1 MIRLA
6 VLILCAIPTV
16 AMAQSTPRS
25 GYEFLSDGTKQLQ
38 DDDFLNPGFFIVPR
52 GETLWETEGPNGES
66 CVGCHGAA
74 QEAMRGVAT
83 RYPQVDDDL
92 GLINL
97 EQRINDE
104 RTRRMAAAPFAYE
117 SEDLLALT
125 TYVATQSRGMD
136 MAVETTGPA
145 RPYWERGRDFYETR
159 RGQLNLACTHCHVD
173 HVGDKLRGDVISEG
187 QVNGFPIFRLI
198 WNEMGSRHRM
208 FAWCNDAVRAE
219 PYALGSQEYLE
230 LELYVASRGTGLQ
243 IETPAVRR

>member
-6 VLILCAIPTV
+6 VLILCAIPSV
-16 AMAQSTPRS
+16 ATAQSTPRS

-38 DDDFLNPGFFIVPR
+38 DDDFLNPGFFIMPR
-52 GETLWETEGPNGES
+52 GEALWDAEGPNGES
-66 CVGCHGAA
+66 CAGCHGAA

-104 RTRRMAAAPFAYE
+104 RTRRMAAAPFEYE